1 MKKIITL
8 LISAMMILALCVP
21 AFAAEAPKEEA
32 PEAPAPAKSII
43 PDIPKKPEEPSKE
56 PDGGNEG

>member
-32 PEAPAPAKSII
+32 
-43 PDIPKKPEEPSKE
+43 KE
-56 PDGGNEG
+56 Y